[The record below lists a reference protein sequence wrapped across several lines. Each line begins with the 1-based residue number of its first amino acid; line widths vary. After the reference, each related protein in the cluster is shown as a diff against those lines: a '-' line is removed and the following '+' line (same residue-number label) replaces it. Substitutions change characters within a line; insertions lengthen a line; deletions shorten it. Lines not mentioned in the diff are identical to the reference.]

1 MVMIMKI
8 KRFLIILLLGVLTFF
23 ITSCDY
29 VITLTPPE
37 TTTLET
43 YIYPT
48 ALNGTYTFEDSSYLD
63 FPEYVSP
70 TYSLTDVSAYN
81 DVLLA
86 TQDYI
91 RHANIEVYTT
101 LSEEQFSFPWSNVP
115 TEVDVATSQ
124 GSGFIFKEDDISY
137 YAITNYH
144 VINPNGYNA
153 RYEVKAYGDK
163 YYTEATV
170 IAGDEDLDLAVIKF
184 DKLYREDVTLINIEA
199 RLFYSFTPGEL
210 VMAIGNPLNLDN
222 NVTFGEFI
230 SMESIDN
237 VDYDVIHHNASIHE
251 GSSGGALVDVDGN
264 LLGVNAWGA
273 NSVDSESF
281 AIPNYIVY
289 IFLKNNG
296 ILD

>member
-1 MVMIMKI
+1 MLMKI
-8 KRFLIILLLGVLTFF
+8 KKLLILLLLGVLTFF

-29 VITLTPPE
+29 VITLTPIT

-43 YIYPT
+43 NQYQT
-48 ALNGTYTFEDSSYLD
+48 ALNGTYTFEDSNYLD
-63 FPEYVSP
+63 LPEYISP
-70 TYSLTDVSAYN
+70 TYSITDIPEYN
-81 DVLLA
+81 AVLMA

-101 LSEEQFSFPWSNVP
+101 LSEEQFSFPWSNAP
-115 TEVDVATSQ
+115 TEVEIAISQ
-124 GSGFIFKEDDISY
+124 GSGFIFKEDEISY

-144 VINPNGYNA
+144 VINPNEYNA
-153 RYEVKAYGDK
+153 KYEIKAYGDK
-163 YYTEATV
+163 YYSEATV
-170 IAGDEDLDLAVIKF
+170 IAYDADLDLAVMKF
-184 DKLYREDVTLINIEA
+184 DKLYRKDITLINIEA

-237 VDYDVIHHNASIHE
+237 VNYDVIHHNALIRE

-273 NSVDSESF
+273 DTADSESF